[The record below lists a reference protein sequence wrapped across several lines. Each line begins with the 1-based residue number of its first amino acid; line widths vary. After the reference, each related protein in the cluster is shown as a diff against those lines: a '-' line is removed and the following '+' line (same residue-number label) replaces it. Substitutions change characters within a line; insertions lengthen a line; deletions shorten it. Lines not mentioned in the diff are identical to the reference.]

1 MDDFE
6 KEMAADEAKLAKLEA
21 EMDQASAEADRAF
34 SDYQRAAAAESSSS
48 EQPRRQMTPEEMQK
62 GQEMLEKAGMFA
74 AKSAATAVAVAGAG
88 VVSLFKR
95 DSSPMSKTFE
105 WCKKTWWS

>member
-6 KEMAADEAKLAKLEA
+6 KEMAANEAELAKLEA
-21 EMDQASAEADRAF
+21 EMDQTSAELDRAF
-34 SDYQRAAAAESSSS
+34 SEYHRTAVTESSSS

-74 AKSAATAVAVAGAG
+74 AKSAATVVAVAGAG

-95 DSSPMSKTFE
+95 DASPMSKTFE
-105 WCKKTWWS
+105 WCKKNWWD